1 MSRDENVPNI
11 YTPHHLTSL
20 VHGLDEN
27 LGEEYVRK
35 LSSVQNGH
43 FVPILGTKMSL
54 GIILVLT
61 KSSLR
66 NILAITSTL
75 VGGMCYKL
83 GIKKSRKLHM

>member
-1 MSRDENVPNI
+1 MFREENVPKI

-20 VHGLDEN
+20 VNGLDEN
-27 LGEEYVRK
+27 LGKEYVPK
-35 LSSVQNGH
+35 LSSVQYGH

-54 GIILVLT
+54 GIILILE

-75 VGGMCYKL
+75 VGGTCYKL
-83 GIKKSRKLHM
+83 GI